1 MALKDEKPV
10 CHAPMPSRSALLLC
24 FLILPNSFELK
35 SRAGGT
41 TLVWVWAECAE
52 HEPFSPLQHCSA
64 NLLGVIPLR
73 AGQDFHSQELSQL
86 FYHSHI
92 LQTDEDFLQCLFH
105 LKFFTKSFY
114 ICSACAKILL
124 YVLKIWNSCSCNGI
138 SCTLHFPSLI
148 GAVWLWI
155 VLPWQG
161 PSQNLFPANNWQC
174 EPKIHYFVGTF
185 MPANWFS
192 GVLLVFERSS
202 NEEHIKHLD
211 WFIGNEPRTGAATSA
226 QAYLLTEYE

>member
-1 MALKDEKPV
+1 MNLILNSQSLMRNNHTTPGDLLPGPQNLVPWHLPSGSHGSMVLKDEKPV

-35 SRAGGT
+35 SRAGDT
-41 TLVWVWAECAE
+41 TLVWVWAECTE

-73 AGQDFHSQELSQL
+73 AGQDVHSQELSQL

-124 YVLKIWNSCSCNGI
+124 HVLKIWNSCSCNGI

-155 VLPWQG
+155 VLP
-161 PSQNLFPANNWQC
+161 
-174 EPKIHYFVGTF
+174 
-185 MPANWFS
+185 
-192 GVLLVFERSS
+192 
-202 NEEHIKHLD
+202 
-211 WFIGNEPRTGAATSA
+211 
-226 QAYLLTEYE
+226 LTRAKSESVSCQ